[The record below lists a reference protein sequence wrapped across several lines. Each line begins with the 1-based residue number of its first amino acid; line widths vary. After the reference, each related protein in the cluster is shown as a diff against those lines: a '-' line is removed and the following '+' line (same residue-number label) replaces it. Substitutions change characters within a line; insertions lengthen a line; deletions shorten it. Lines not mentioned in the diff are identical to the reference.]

1 MHHFLHVR
9 MIFKEKELPDS
20 RSLEQQM
27 EKLSGTGYRLSHYC
41 VMSIS
46 DSKEDIYL
54 CENATDSYLR
64 FWSSA
69 LKPQW
74 SEWQNTQTALLKHR
88 SQSFHILHINQF
100 ISQIQIWGPKKIC
113 ADLGLGWFSKIFS
126 KHPNLRA
133 EQATEAVSQ
142 FRCWTLQSPHV

>member
-54 CENATDSYLR
+54 CENATDFYLR
-64 FWSSA
+64 FWYSA

-74 SEWQNTQTALLKHR
+74 SE
-88 SQSFHILHINQF
+88 
-100 ISQIQIWGPKKIC
+100 
-113 ADLGLGWFSKIFS
+113 
-126 KHPNLRA
+126 
-133 EQATEAVSQ
+133 
-142 FRCWTLQSPHV
+142 